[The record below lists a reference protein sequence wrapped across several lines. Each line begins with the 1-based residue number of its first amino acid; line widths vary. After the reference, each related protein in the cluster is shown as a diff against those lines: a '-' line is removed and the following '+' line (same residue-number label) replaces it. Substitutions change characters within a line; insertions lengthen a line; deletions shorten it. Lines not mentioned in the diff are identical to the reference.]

1 MKRAYART
9 VPPMPD
15 ALRLGFIGLGNIG
28 GGISANLLA
37 DGHHLTVHDTD
48 PARTAALT
56 GADVVA
62 DAAAVAAAS
71 DISFLSLPSPAAVD
85 AVSREWAAGAR
96 PGSILVDLTTNSP
109 AVVRAVGARLAGQG
123 LRFLESPVTGGAI
136 GARSRMLVFIM
147 GGDEAVVAEVEP
159 LLKS

>member
-1 MKRAYART
+1 MRRAYAPYSRA
-9 VPPMPD
+9 MPD

-28 GGISANLLA
+28 GGVAANLVA
-37 DGHHLTVHDTD
+37 DGHRLTVYDTEA
-48 PARTAALT
+48 AR
-56 GADVVA
+56 
-62 DAAAVAAAS
+62 AAAVQGAAVADGPAGVAAEA
-71 DISFLSLPSPAAVD
+71 DITFLSLPSPAIVD
-85 AVSREWAAGAR
+85 TVARSWAEGAR
-96 PGSILVDLTTNSP
+96 AGSVLVDLTTNSP
-109 AVVRAVGARLAGQG
+109 ATVRAVGARLAAQG